1 MLARKRSP
9 TDQSAPTPETAKH
22 PRHVMRWAWMPAAC
36 HPVDEGAMEP
46 AAGPQD
52 SKHRQ
57 EDELCT
63 TGEDGAD
70 TCRER
75 CGTEAATATPS
86 ALPRTSSYT
95 FRRAFFRAYVE
106 KHCANP
112 SHLGTIIEGSCPFVQ
127 STHAL

>member
-1 MLARKRSP
+1 MSNV
-9 TDQSAPTPETAKH
+9 DWSAVSGLVE
-22 PRHVMRWAWMPAAC
+22 
-36 HPVDEGAMEP
+36 EGGMEP
-46 AAGPQD
+46 AARL
-52 SKHRQ
+52 HQ
-57 EDELCT
+57 EKQRT

-127 STHAL
+127 SKHAL